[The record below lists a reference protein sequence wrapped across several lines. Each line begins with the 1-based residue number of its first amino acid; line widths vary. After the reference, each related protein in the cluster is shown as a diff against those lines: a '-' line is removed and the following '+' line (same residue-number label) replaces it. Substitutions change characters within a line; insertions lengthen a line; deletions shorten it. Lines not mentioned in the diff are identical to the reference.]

1 MFQAQGSNVKYGSN
15 ICASYLNSLGDYV
28 LITHKEPWDLIGKE
42 ISVQPKLIVE
52 AKELSKKYLD
62 ELANDVPGMHIV
74 GLYKRYILED
84 LKFIFPPK
92 CPSFDDILLNP
103 NIEDVIRHVVSNY
116 TSKFDKLIITSN

>member
-62 ELANDVPGMHIV
+62 ELAEG
-74 GLYKRYILED
+74 GLLLKHREGRNNYYINEPLVALFVDRE
-84 LKFIFPPK
+84 
-92 CPSFDDILLNP
+92 
-103 NIEDVIRHVVSNY
+103 
-116 TSKFDKLIITSN
+116 